1 MAYEF
6 IVPTAVV
13 SSANYT
19 ATAVGDIDNITS
31 GNFVDTA
38 LGGSYTSP
46 DGVFLD
52 ADGGG
57 PTVIRVSFPT
67 PTAGTGNLVGIQTF
81 FATFRRRNAA
91 NTGTGNQNPGATGQ
105 VRDVTT
111 GDVLVQTSAELVN
124 NGANNIVL
132 RFNWNATTAGIS
144 DGTNIEYVVTQ
155 TSAGAGG
162 NPNNRSYVEVD
173 EILWIAQTADP
184 LIYDPFNYGQIID

>member
-6 IVPTAVV
+6 IVPDAVV

-19 ATAVGDIDNITS
+19 TTPVGDIDNITS

-67 PTAGTGNLVGIQTF
+67 PTAGTGNLVGVQTF
-81 FATFRRRNAA
+81 FATFRRQNRAGN
-91 NTGTGNQNPGATGQ
+91 GTGNQTVGATGQ

-111 GDVLVQTSAELVN
+111 GDVLVQTSTELVN

-132 RFNWNATTAGIS
+132 RFDWNATTAGIS

-155 TSAGAGG
+155 TTAGSGG
-162 NPNNRSYVEVD
+162 NPNRRSYVEVD
-173 EILWIAQTADP
+173 EILWIVQTQDP
-184 LIYDPFNYGQIID
+184 LVYDPHNWGEII